1 MNNKSARISTR
12 ITTTLTTTTTKD
24 RPKVVISVSAE
35 TEITPKVTIHF
46 RPKTETENA
55 CDL

>member
-1 MNNKSARISTR
+1 
-12 ITTTLTTTTTKD
+12 
-24 RPKVVISVSAE
+24 VVISVSAETESHAKSRIRLSTE

-55 CDL
+55 CDLSLYPRLQLSPS